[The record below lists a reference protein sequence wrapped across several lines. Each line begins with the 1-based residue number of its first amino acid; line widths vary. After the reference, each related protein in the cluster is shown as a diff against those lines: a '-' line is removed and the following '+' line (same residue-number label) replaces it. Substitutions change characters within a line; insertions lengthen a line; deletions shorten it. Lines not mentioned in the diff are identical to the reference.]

1 MKKSLFL
8 FLIFFYVAALYSQDT
23 FHETEMEVD
32 MVVPSEKSCLFEAS
46 FSIKLKE
53 GFYSNPSADNDVC
66 LRINRYGVFPPAA
79 GLEGGPSPSSDGVVG
94 ALPSIVNVSDLG
106 GLIYSIPVQVPVGI
120 ANMTPNIGI
129 TYNSQSSNG
138 ILGWGWNIS
147 GLSAIKRVGK
157 TLYHDGETSSVNF
170 KDDRYSLDGHRLIV
184 CSGEYGANGSEYKT
198 ELDEMSRI
206 VAYSKGGDGPSYFI
220 VNKADGT
227 TWEYGNSEDT
237 RLQTKNRGDRIITWF
252 VNKIVDA
259 DGNYMVF
266 KYLENT
272 DTGESYIDEI
282 EYTLNDKAGIASMYS
297 VCFCYENRVDPEVC
311 YVAGNEVQNN
321 KILKNIVVKNSSNAE
336 LFNYSFDYL
345 EPGVYG
351 NNKKFLYYRLNSIGL
366 TVDGMKLNP
375 TIINWNKENKHY
387 NADFQSFPL
396 EKMAFNKV
404 PFVGDFNGDGYSD
417 VLTVP
422 YKTGEVYN
430 DDVII
435 SMLLNNGDGTFRSS
449 PSWTQQIDNTLDWIY
464 VADINGDYLDD
475 IVAYFVNPDNGP
487 WKTRIKAYLN
497 NGDCSFSYIGGYY
510 SDTPFNIF
518 PGKFGSQTKT
528 SFFVRHYSNSSNYDA
543 SVLFFYGGTVEIQN
557 LGKFKSISDSERFLV
572 EDVDGDGLSEVFC
585 MNPKNTVVA
594 NILFKGGQYS
604 FVEKFTDN
612 NLCSN
617 DFVFPGDFNGDGYS
631 DFLKYN
637 VKTNWTVMLSD
648 GILLKTPVNCKNNSI
663 LGNIALQPYDRYEC
677 SLKTLSAPA
686 VTMRVADFDGDGKS
700 DVGAFRHSAGNY
712 YMLLGTKMI
721 RQSDGSYG
729 FADIRRNYF
738 NINNSNQFVHVGN
751 FLGRENAS
759 VLASVHHN
767 PYSAEV
773 PKIVS
778 LFPQSSKYSVERIT
792 DGLGN
797 ARGFQYEY
805 LMPNKQDSF
814 YGFNLEWMNDD
825 LKTTTLPVRAIF
837 SDTTFSVNNNPC
849 VTRYFYENA
858 MHHVSGHGI
867 IGFKKQSTKHFI
879 NNSFS
884 SSTVIENEVNTLN
897 DESLLLPEKRMVYNN
912 VEQLVEKEEY
922 HYDKYSC
929 TKNKLV
935 VMPLLI
941 LKSTAYYDPD
951 CSGSVLKVVVENRVY
966 DSDNKGHEY
975 YDIVNLNRVASG
987 FDDKNCGDDAEMY
1000 RYWIEN
1006 TCEFDNDLS
1015 GWIVSRPKIQ
1025 KCIYHSSD
1033 SDDVGSCDIFEY
1045 EQDNP
1050 YHVRTKTSLPNTAMN
1065 FSDKLKVTTDYSYDV
1080 VGHVVMQTITSPSS
1094 KKQKTTRLVYGE
1106 NYLHRFPTS
1115 AVNEKGWVINNS
1127 FDNDF
1132 GMVQSSVDYNG
1143 FNTYCDSDPF
1153 EITTEILL
1161 PDGVKNVKTKR
1172 WAKENK
1178 HCPQNAMYFYWEKTA
1193 GKSENLSFF
1202 AKNGNIVRE
1211 VAFGLDGEAIYVDTE
1226 YDDRGNVAS
1235 KTMPYFAGDEVKKVY
1250 FSYDDNNRLIKQD
1263 WPNGVVK
1270 NYRYDKNRTT
1280 IQSVSADG
1288 IVQTFIEET
1297 NPMGWVSK
1305 VIDIGGNEIVYS
1317 YYSDGKLKNTVI
1329 NNNVSTKVMYE
1340 YDGRRNLNK
1349 MIDPSCGE
1357 ITYQY
1362 NAFGELVEV
1371 RDSNHGVTEYQYDEL
1386 GMMTFRSEYKSEGD
1400 EKTDTR
1406 WFYDMSKGK
1415 RGTLSRVVYGN
1426 IQDVEYEYDD
1436 LLRLTSVVETVLGKQ
1451 YKTQFQYDGA
1461 NRESIITYPNGFSI
1475 QKKYSNTGY
1484 YKSMVRIDDEM
1495 VLWNTNSIDALGNI
1509 TDYQVGNGLRT
1520 VREFD
1525 NRTNQ
1530 VGLVHT
1536 SKSNKVYQNDSYHY
1550 DSFGN
1555 MTDREKNAGN
1565 HQVESFVYDEYNRLS
1580 EIRLNGAL
1588 TGRMVYDDYGNILS
1602 KTSDNVTV
1610 YFDARYDEGSPYSIS
1625 RAKTNLNNINS
1636 FEHDITYTTFNK
1648 THKICNGGVCYN
1660 LDYGYDYQRVRSVEQ
1675 VDGKVKEKVYIG
1687 DCEFVNDNGKDEID
1701 IMLKSPMGVF
1711 AVCRFKGDGSNDV
1724 FYIHKDHL
1732 ESWSIITDGDG
1743 VIIQDVSYDA
1753 WGNPRNSESWCGEY
1767 TRDLEFDRG
1776 FAGQEVVACF
1786 GVINMNGRMYDPLVS
1801 VMMSPDRYIQ
1811 SPDFS
1816 QNYNRY
1822 SYCLDNPLKYYDP
1835 TGYWIEWVAYGL
1847 FSGVVNVV
1855 TNIDDVDNLG
1865 EGAMLFGA
1873 GFVKG
1878 CLMNCF
1884 ASCSWG
1890 VQMAGAVVGSVV
1902 KAGVNNYVKQNA
1914 GSNSWANINKDELK
1928 EEMLF
1933 AFGYSLTSSVLNANI
1948 YQPEGGD
1955 ESVSLIT
1962 MINEKYPDL
1971 HVVETSVATFVG
1983 NVFSGRIDAEGF
1995 SLSSLGI
2002 ELSDVLPVLSDVV
2015 GTYLIG
2021 LEDGSGFFANIISFF
2036 FNMGNLLDG
2045 GGGRENTFLVLNCD
2059 GTPSPSNNSFGE
2071 KCSDKKS
2078 SSNLNVNY
2086 SKLRYV
2092 VNNY

>member
-1 MKKSLFL
+1 M
-8 FLIFFYVAALYSQDT
+8 
-23 FHETEMEVD
+23 
-32 MVVPSEKSCLFEAS
+32 
-46 FSIKLKE
+46 
-53 GFYSNPSADNDVC
+53 
-66 LRINRYGVFPPAA
+66 
-79 GLEGGPSPSSDGVVG
+79 
-94 ALPSIVNVSDLG
+94 
-106 GLIYSIPVQVPVGI
+106 
-120 ANMTPNIGI
+120 
-129 TYNSQSSNG
+129 
-138 ILGWGWNIS
+138 
-147 GLSAIKRVGK
+147 
-157 TLYHDGETSSVNF
+157 
-170 KDDRYSLDGHRLIV
+170 
-184 CSGEYGANGSEYKT
+184 
-198 ELDEMSRI
+198 
-206 VAYSKGGDGPSYFI
+206 
-220 VNKADGT
+220 
-227 TWEYGNSEDT
+227 
-237 RLQTKNRGDRIITWF
+237 
-252 VNKIVDA
+252 
-259 DGNYMVF
+259 
-266 KYLENT
+266 
-272 DTGESYIDEI
+272 
-282 EYTLNDKAGIASMYS
+282 
-297 VCFCYENRVDPEVC
+297 
-311 YVAGNEVQNN
+311 
-321 KILKNIVVKNSSNAE
+321 
-336 LFNYSFDYL
+336 
-345 EPGVYG
+345 
-351 NNKKFLYYRLNSIGL
+351 
-366 TVDGMKLNP
+366 
-375 TIINWNKENKHY
+375 
-387 NADFQSFPL
+387 
-396 EKMAFNKV
+396 
-404 PFVGDFNGDGYSD
+404 
-417 VLTVP
+417 
-422 YKTGEVYN
+422 
-430 DDVII
+430 
-435 SMLLNNGDGTFRSS
+435 
-449 PSWTQQIDNTLDWIY
+449 
-464 VADINGDYLDD
+464 
-475 IVAYFVNPDNGP
+475 
-487 WKTRIKAYLN
+487 
-497 NGDCSFSYIGGYY
+497 
-510 SDTPFNIF
+510 
-518 PGKFGSQTKT
+518 
-528 SFFVRHYSNSSNYDA
+528 
-543 SVLFFYGGTVEIQN
+543 
-557 LGKFKSISDSERFLV
+557 
-572 EDVDGDGLSEVFC
+572 
-585 MNPKNTVVA
+585 
-594 NILFKGGQYS
+594 
-604 FVEKFTDN
+604 
-612 NLCSN
+612 
-617 DFVFPGDFNGDGYS
+617 
-631 DFLKYN
+631 
-637 VKTNWTVMLSD
+637 
-648 GILLKTPVNCKNNSI
+648 
-663 LGNIALQPYDRYEC
+663 
-677 SLKTLSAPA
+677 
-686 VTMRVADFDGDGKS
+686 
-700 DVGAFRHSAGNY
+700 
-712 YMLLGTKMI
+712 
-721 RQSDGSYG
+721 
-729 FADIRRNYF
+729 
-738 NINNSNQFVHVGN
+738 INN
-751 FLGRENAS
+751 
-759 VLASVHHN
+759 
-767 PYSAEV
+767 
-773 PKIVS
+773 
-778 LFPQSSKYSVERIT
+778 
-792 DGLGN
+792 DG
-797 ARGFQYEY
+797 
-805 LMPNKQDSF
+805 
-814 YGFNLEWMNDD
+814 
-825 LKTTTLPVRAIF
+825 
-837 SDTTFSVNNNPC
+837 
-849 VTRYFYENA
+849 
-858 MHHVSGHGI
+858 
-867 IGFKKQSTKHFI
+867 
-879 NNSFS
+879 
-884 SSTVIENEVNTLN
+884 
-897 DESLLLPEKRMVYNN
+897 
-912 VEQLVEKEEY
+912 
-922 HYDKYSC
+922 
-929 TKNKLV
+929 
-935 VMPLLI
+935 
-941 LKSTAYYDPD
+941 
-951 CSGSVLKVVVENRVY
+951 
-966 DSDNKGHEY
+966 
-975 YDIVNLNRVASG
+975 
-987 FDDKNCGDDAEMY
+987 
-1000 RYWIEN
+1000 
-1006 TCEFDNDLS
+1006 
-1015 GWIVSRPKIQ
+1015 
-1025 KCIYHSSD
+1025 
-1033 SDDVGSCDIFEY
+1033 
-1045 EQDNP
+1045 
-1050 YHVRTKTSLPNTAMN
+1050 
-1065 FSDKLKVTTDYSYDV
+1065 
-1080 VGHVVMQTITSPSS
+1080 
-1094 KKQKTTRLVYGE
+1094 
-1106 NYLHRFPTS
+1106 
-1115 AVNEKGWVINNS
+1115 
-1127 FDNDF
+1127 
-1132 GMVQSSVDYNG
+1132 
-1143 FNTYCDSDPF
+1143 
-1153 EITTEILL
+1153 
-1161 PDGVKNVKTKR
+1161 
-1172 WAKENK
+1172 
-1178 HCPQNAMYFYWEKTA
+1178 
-1193 GKSENLSFF
+1193 
-1202 AKNGNIVRE
+1202 
-1211 VAFGLDGEAIYVDTE
+1211 
-1226 YDDRGNVAS
+1226 
-1235 KTMPYFAGDEVKKVY
+1235 
-1250 FSYDDNNRLIKQD
+1250 
-1263 WPNGVVK
+1263 
-1270 NYRYDKNRTT
+1270 
-1280 IQSVSADG
+1280 
-1288 IVQTFIEET
+1288 
-1297 NPMGWVSK
+1297 
-1305 VIDIGGNEIVYS
+1305 
-1317 YYSDGKLKNTVI
+1317 
-1329 NNNVSTKVMYE
+1329 STKVMYE

-1648 THKICNGGVCYN
+1648 THKICNGDVCYN

-1855 TNIDDVDNLG
+1855 TNIDDVDNFG

-1995 SLSSLGI
+1995 GLSSLGI

-2059 GTPSPSNNSFGE
+2059 GNPSPSNNSFGE

>member
-1 MKKSLFL
+1 
-8 FLIFFYVAALYSQDT
+8 
-23 FHETEMEVD
+23 
-32 MVVPSEKSCLFEAS
+32 
-46 FSIKLKE
+46 
-53 GFYSNPSADNDVC
+53 
-66 LRINRYGVFPPAA
+66 
-79 GLEGGPSPSSDGVVG
+79 
-94 ALPSIVNVSDLG
+94 
-106 GLIYSIPVQVPVGI
+106 
-120 ANMTPNIGI
+120 
-129 TYNSQSSNG
+129 
-138 ILGWGWNIS
+138 
-147 GLSAIKRVGK
+147 
-157 TLYHDGETSSVNF
+157 
-170 KDDRYSLDGHRLIV
+170 
-184 CSGEYGANGSEYKT
+184 
-198 ELDEMSRI
+198 
-206 VAYSKGGDGPSYFI
+206 
-220 VNKADGT
+220 
-227 TWEYGNSEDT
+227 
-237 RLQTKNRGDRIITWF
+237 
-252 VNKIVDA
+252 
-259 DGNYMVF
+259 
-266 KYLENT
+266 
-272 DTGESYIDEI
+272 
-282 EYTLNDKAGIASMYS
+282 
-297 VCFCYENRVDPEVC
+297 
-311 YVAGNEVQNN
+311 
-321 KILKNIVVKNSSNAE
+321 
-336 LFNYSFDYL
+336 
-345 EPGVYG
+345 
-351 NNKKFLYYRLNSIGL
+351 
-366 TVDGMKLNP
+366 
-375 TIINWNKENKHY
+375 
-387 NADFQSFPL
+387 
-396 EKMAFNKV
+396 
-404 PFVGDFNGDGYSD
+404 
-417 VLTVP
+417 
-422 YKTGEVYN
+422 
-430 DDVII
+430 
-435 SMLLNNGDGTFRSS
+435 
-449 PSWTQQIDNTLDWIY
+449 
-464 VADINGDYLDD
+464 
-475 IVAYFVNPDNGP
+475 
-487 WKTRIKAYLN
+487 
-497 NGDCSFSYIGGYY
+497 
-510 SDTPFNIF
+510 
-518 PGKFGSQTKT
+518 
-528 SFFVRHYSNSSNYDA
+528 
-543 SVLFFYGGTVEIQN
+543 
-557 LGKFKSISDSERFLV
+557 
-572 EDVDGDGLSEVFC
+572 
-585 MNPKNTVVA
+585 
-594 NILFKGGQYS
+594 
-604 FVEKFTDN
+604 
-612 NLCSN
+612 
-617 DFVFPGDFNGDGYS
+617 
-631 DFLKYN
+631 
-637 VKTNWTVMLSD
+637 
-648 GILLKTPVNCKNNSI
+648 
-663 LGNIALQPYDRYEC
+663 
-677 SLKTLSAPA
+677 
-686 VTMRVADFDGDGKS
+686 
-700 DVGAFRHSAGNY
+700 
-712 YMLLGTKMI
+712 
-721 RQSDGSYG
+721 
-729 FADIRRNYF
+729 
-738 NINNSNQFVHVGN
+738 
-751 FLGRENAS
+751 
-759 VLASVHHN
+759 
-767 PYSAEV
+767 
-773 PKIVS
+773 
-778 LFPQSSKYSVERIT
+778 
-792 DGLGN
+792 
-797 ARGFQYEY
+797 
-805 LMPNKQDSF
+805 
-814 YGFNLEWMNDD
+814 
-825 LKTTTLPVRAIF
+825 
-837 SDTTFSVNNNPC
+837 
-849 VTRYFYENA
+849 
-858 MHHVSGHGI
+858 
-867 IGFKKQSTKHFI
+867 
-879 NNSFS
+879 
-884 SSTVIENEVNTLN
+884 
-897 DESLLLPEKRMVYNN
+897 
-912 VEQLVEKEEY
+912 
-922 HYDKYSC
+922 
-929 TKNKLV
+929 
-935 VMPLLI
+935 
-941 LKSTAYYDPD
+941 
-951 CSGSVLKVVVENRVY
+951 
-966 DSDNKGHEY
+966 
-975 YDIVNLNRVASG
+975 
-987 FDDKNCGDDAEMY
+987 
-1000 RYWIEN
+1000 
-1006 TCEFDNDLS
+1006 
-1015 GWIVSRPKIQ
+1015 
-1025 KCIYHSSD
+1025 
-1033 SDDVGSCDIFEY
+1033 
-1045 EQDNP
+1045 
-1050 YHVRTKTSLPNTAMN
+1050 
-1065 FSDKLKVTTDYSYDV
+1065 
-1080 VGHVVMQTITSPSS
+1080 
-1094 KKQKTTRLVYGE
+1094 
-1106 NYLHRFPTS
+1106 
-1115 AVNEKGWVINNS
+1115 
-1127 FDNDF
+1127 
-1132 GMVQSSVDYNG
+1132 
-1143 FNTYCDSDPF
+1143 
-1153 EITTEILL
+1153 
-1161 PDGVKNVKTKR
+1161 
-1172 WAKENK
+1172 
-1178 HCPQNAMYFYWEKTA
+1178 
-1193 GKSENLSFF
+1193 
-1202 AKNGNIVRE
+1202 
-1211 VAFGLDGEAIYVDTE
+1211 
-1226 YDDRGNVAS
+1226 
-1235 KTMPYFAGDEVKKVY
+1235 
-1250 FSYDDNNRLIKQD
+1250 
-1263 WPNGVVK
+1263 
-1270 NYRYDKNRTT
+1270 
-1280 IQSVSADG
+1280 
-1288 IVQTFIEET
+1288 
-1297 NPMGWVSK
+1297 
-1305 VIDIGGNEIVYS
+1305 
-1317 YYSDGKLKNTVI
+1317 
-1329 NNNVSTKVMYE
+1329 
-1340 YDGRRNLNK
+1340 
-1349 MIDPSCGE
+1349 
-1357 ITYQY
+1357 
-1362 NAFGELVEV
+1362 
-1371 RDSNHGVTEYQYDEL
+1371 L
-1386 GMMTFRSEYKSEGD
+1386 GMMRFRSEYKSEGD

-1406 WFYDMSKGK
+1406 WFYDVSKGK

-1461 NRESIITYPNGFSI
+1461 NRESIVTYPNGFSI

-1530 VGLVHT
+1530 VSLVHT

-1855 TNIDDVDNLG
+1855 TNIDDVDNFG

-1995 SLSSLGI
+1995 GLSSLGI

-2015 GTYLIG
+2015 GSYLIG